1 MSTES
6 EFGAYNSK
14 NVFPSLQIH
23 ILYLVAILELFS
35 HIWIGSKVQCSYAED
50 KIFFLEVFCL
60 LSLFPKVNKDGVKA
74 LQMIIMNLKAFKKKW
89 GMGKVNWK
97 VSFFSNPSLKMLL

>member
-74 LQMIIMNLKAFKKKW
+74 PQMIIMNSKAFKKKV
-89 GMGKVNWK
+89 GDG
-97 VSFFSNPSLKMLL
+97 